1 MKLKTLGTRSWLALA
16 AAALT
21 AALGSDAARAATEDV
36 QIKFTGRYVPL
47 SCTVQAGAETMTVT
61 LPTVSV
67 QSLSAPG
74 NTAGSTR
81 FEIPIECVGT
91 PATVRAYF
99 QSGPTS
105 DMTGRLNPQAVS
117 PGVAAQGVQVELLN
131 ESGSVIRVGDRD
143 SVTPIDADGVSGP
156 LLLVYY
162 ARYYG
167 TGGATAGQVSTYV
180 NYVLDIP

>member
-1 MKLKTLGTRSWLALA
+1 MKLKTLGMRSWLALA

-117 PGVAAQGVQVELLN
+117 PGVAAQGVPNTFVFSIDQNNNKQTVSVGPGWTMPAQSAT
-131 ESGSVIRVGDRD
+131 SGCWVR
-143 SVTPIDADGVSGP
+143 TK
-156 LLLVYY
+156 
-162 ARYYG
+162 
-167 TGGATAGQVSTYV
+167 GG
-180 NYVLDIP
+180 LC